1 MSEPWGRILVCEY
14 FYKRLS
20 ELDDEQRK
28 LIYTLRTKRSLIPA
42 LDKLRSLELEKMV
55 LLRVYE
61 DLKAFL

>member
-1 MSEPWGRILVCEY
+1 MFEPWARVLVHEY

-20 ELDDEQRK
+20 DLDEEGRE

-42 LDKLRSLELEKMV
+42 LDKLRYIELEKQV

-61 DLKAFL
+61 DLKGFL

>member
-42 LDKLRSLELEKMV
+42 LDKLRYIELEKQI
-55 LLRVYE
+55 LLRIYE
-61 DLKAFL
+61 DLKGLL